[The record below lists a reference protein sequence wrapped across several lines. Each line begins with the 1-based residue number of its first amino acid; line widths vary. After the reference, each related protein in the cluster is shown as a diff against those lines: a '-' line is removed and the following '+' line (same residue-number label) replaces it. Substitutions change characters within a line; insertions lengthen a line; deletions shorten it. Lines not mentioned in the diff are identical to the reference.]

1 MTIQA
6 PPTPDTPP
14 PAGEPGLST
23 PSRRLVLG
31 AGIPAVLALGATV
44 ALGAPRPAGLGDATG
59 DADLAEALAPH
70 LKGHR
75 RVAAALLD
83 GTDVRHAGFGTD
95 EHGQF
100 EIGSLSKTF
109 TGALVLDGVARG
121 ELALDSTVAEI
132 LGSSADSSAIAD
144 RTIAQLASHS
154 AGIPGLPG
162 DVVSRTLWTNALR
175 KNPYA
180 GFSAEDVIGD
190 ALDST
195 PTEPGP
201 AEYSNLGA
209 ALEGQLAAYAAD
221 TPWVDLLRS
230 RLLEPLGMQETSAPA
245 SDADL
250 PDGAPRGHAAT
261 GHRAAPWTMDGWAPT
276 GGIRSTGA
284 DLTLYL
290 RSMIEG
296 TNPGAGGLE
305 PVAQASDNV
314 AVGVN
319 WHVLVAEDIVWH
331 NGMTGGFAS
340 FCGWNRGT
348 GRGVVLLTDTA
359 LSLDELAV
367 GVLTGQVAS

>member
-109 TGALVLDGVARG
+109 TGALVLDGMARG

-221 TPWVDLLRS
+221 TPWVDLRGRGS
-230 RLLEPLGMQETSAPA
+230 SSPSACRRPAPRPRTRTSPTARPEVTRRPDIARRPGRWTAGRPPAGSGPPGRTSPSTSA
-245 SDADL
+245 
-250 PDGAPRGHAAT
+250 R
-261 GHRAAPWTMDGWAPT
+261 
-276 GGIRSTGA
+276 
-284 DLTLYL
+284 
-290 RSMIEG
+290 
-296 TNPGAGGLE
+296 
-305 PVAQASDNV
+305 
-314 AVGVN
+314 
-319 WHVLVAEDIVWH
+319 
-331 NGMTGGFAS
+331 
-340 FCGWNRGT
+340 
-348 GRGVVLLTDTA
+348 
-359 LSLDELAV
+359 
-367 GVLTGQVAS
+367 